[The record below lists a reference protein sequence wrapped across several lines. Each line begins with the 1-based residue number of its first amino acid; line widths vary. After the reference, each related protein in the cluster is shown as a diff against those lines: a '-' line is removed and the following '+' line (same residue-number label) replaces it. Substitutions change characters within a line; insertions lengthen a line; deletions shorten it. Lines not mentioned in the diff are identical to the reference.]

1 MNIIRYSLAVAGKE
15 LQILFKD
22 RGKLV
27 SLFLQPLVYSI
38 LIGSAFGTLLISGG
52 EDAPALSLDVFLVN
66 EDSGPYAT
74 QIVSTLE
81 EIDVLN
87 IETLDSAAEADKRMA
102 DGDAL
107 AAIIIP
113 AGFSAQVK
121 AYERSKVQV
130 ILDPLRAEG
139 AGIVSGIV
147 NRVVAEVNLWGEVA
161 YGISTV
167 FEESGAL
174 EGVSPEV
181 RQAAEAQSL
190 GAILTQVYAMR
201 DRPVI
206 TVRSEDLAGAVKT
219 GPANLFAT
227 FVPNFAVMFAF
238 FLMGEIAATIL
249 IEKEEG
255 SFRRLMAAPMPRGAI
270 IAGKMLTY
278 TLVVLLQVAFL
289 FGVASIAFDMPLG
302 KSPLGLLILSLSLAL
317 AASALGMLLAAF
329 AKTSSQANM
338 LGTLGGFVLGGLGG
352 TFAVWRGLPGSL
364 MDQLSLVTPH
374 AHALRGFDTLLI
386 EGGGVMDILPQAGIL
401 LGFAVVFF
409 VVAMRRFR
417 FE

>member
-1 MNIIRYSLAVAGKE
+1 MNTIRYSLAVAGKE

-27 SLFLQPLVYSI
+27 MHFLQPLVYAI

-74 QIVSTLE
+74 QMVNTLE

-174 EGVSPEV
+174 KGVSPEV

-201 DRPVI
+201 DNPVI
-206 TVRSEDLAGAVKT
+206 TVHSEDLAGAVKPRPT
-219 GPANLFAT
+219 NLFAI

-238 FLMGEIAATIL
+238 FLMSEIASTIL

-302 KSPLGLLILSLSLAL
+302 ESPLGLLILSLSLAL

-329 AKTSSQANM
+329 AKTSRQANT

-352 TFAVWRGLPGSL
+352 TFAAWRGLPGSF

-374 AHALRGFDTLLI
+374 AHALHGFDTLLI
-386 EGGGVMDILPQAGIL
+386 DGGGVVDILPQAGVL

>member
-1 MNIIRYSLAVAGKE
+1 MDTIRYTLAVAGKE

-22 RGKLV
+22 RVKLIQH
-27 SLFLQPLVYSI
+27 FLQPLLFAI
-38 LIGSAFGTLLISGG
+38 LLGSAFGAAFASGG
-52 EDAPALSLDVFLVN
+52 KDAPAISLDVFLVD

-74 QIVSTLE
+74 RIVSALE
-81 EIDVLN
+81 EIDILN
-87 IETLDSAAEADKRMA
+87 IETLGSAAEADKRMA

-130 ILDPLRAEG
+130 ILDPLRTEG
-139 AGIVSGIV
+139 ADIVSGIV

-174 EGVSPEV
+174 EGVSAEV

-201 DRPVI
+201 ESPVI
-206 TVRSEDLAGAVKT
+206 TVRSEDLTGVVK
-219 GPANLFAT
+219 PRPKNA
-227 FVPNFAVMFAF
+227 FVIFIPNFAVMFAF
-238 FLMGEIAATIL
+238 FLMAEIATTIL

-255 SFRRLMAAPMPRGAI
+255 TFRRLMAAPMLRGAI

-278 TLVVLLQVAFL
+278 TLVVLLQVALL

-302 KSPLGLLILSLSLAL
+302 ESPLGLLILSLSLAL

-329 AKTSSQANM
+329 AKTSRQANT
-338 LGTLGGFVLGGLGG
+338 LGNLGGFVLGGLGG
-352 TFAVWRGLPGSL
+352 AFASWRGLPGSF
-364 MDQLSLVTPH
+364 MDQLSMVTPH
-374 AHALRGFDTLLI
+374 AHALHGFDTLLI
-386 EGGGVMDILPQAGIL
+386 NGGGVMGILPQAGVL

>member
-1 MNIIRYSLAVAGKE
+1 
-15 LQILFKD
+15 
-22 RGKLV
+22 
-27 SLFLQPLVYSI
+27 
-38 LIGSAFGTLLISGG
+38 
-52 EDAPALSLDVFLVN
+52 
-66 EDSGPYAT
+66 
-74 QIVSTLE
+74 
-81 EIDVLN
+81 
-87 IETLDSAAEADKRMA
+87 
-102 DGDAL
+102 
-107 AAIIIP
+107 
-113 AGFSAQVK
+113 
-121 AYERSKVQV
+121 
-130 ILDPLRAEG
+130 
-139 AGIVSGIV
+139 
-147 NRVVAEVNLWGEVA
+147 
-161 YGISTV
+161 
-167 FEESGAL
+167 
-174 EGVSPEV
+174 
-181 RQAAEAQSL
+181 
-190 GAILTQVYAMR
+190 
-201 DRPVI
+201 
-206 TVRSEDLAGAVKT
+206 
-219 GPANLFAT
+219 
-227 FVPNFAVMFAF
+227 MFAF

-302 KSPLGLLILSLSLAL
+302 ESPLGLLILSLSLAL

-352 TFAVWRGLPGSL
+352 TFAVWRSQPGSL